1 MNKSPLIQEVN
12 GDAVS
17 EEISEPKEEMSKDLL
32 ELEERRK
39 SVCFLM

>member
-1 MNKSPLIQEVN
+1 MD

-32 ELEERRK
+32 ELEERKK
-39 SVCFLM
+39 SHCFLL